1 MSTYKKKLR
10 YKPGTESI
18 KAATQVHDDNRVI
31 SDDGKNRKHILKKIK
46 KLIKEEMPE
55 EKIVEEIL
63 KDDVMK
69 KFEYLKK
76 INPDI
81 KVFVEN
87 WVNDAINKKNKKEE
101 REK

>member
-1 MSTYKKKLR
+1 
-10 YKPGTESI
+10 
-18 KAATQVHDDNRVI
+18 
-31 SDDGKNRKHILKKIK
+31 
-46 KLIKEEMPE
+46 MPE

-63 KDDVMK
+63 KDDVMG

-87 WVNDAINKKNKKEE
+87 WVKDAINKKNKKEE
-101 REK
+101 RER